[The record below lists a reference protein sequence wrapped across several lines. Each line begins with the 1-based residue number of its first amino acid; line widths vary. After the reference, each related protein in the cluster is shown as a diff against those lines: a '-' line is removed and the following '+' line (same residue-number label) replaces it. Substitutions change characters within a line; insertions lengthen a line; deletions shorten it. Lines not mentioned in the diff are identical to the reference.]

1 MTMTAYPTELMPTA
15 DGVLAYMTPPAEAA
29 EAFAAAQVH
38 LSPVVRIVGAFDAL
52 RGHVEALDVEGLAV
66 LASCAQQI
74 ALNGFHGKGAEALAV
89 RDAAIAAM
97 G

>member
-1 MTMTAYPTELMPTA
+1 MPDFPTELIPTA
-15 DGVLAYMTPPAEAA
+15 NGVQSYMTPPEAAA
-29 EAFAAAQVH
+29 EAFAAAQAQV
-38 LSPVVRIVGAFDAL
+38 SPVVRIVGAFDAL
-52 RGHVEALDVEGLAV
+52 RGHVEALDAEGLAV

-74 ALNGFHGKGAEALAV
+74 VLNGFHGKGAEALAV

>member
-1 MTMTAYPTELMPTA
+1 MADYPTELMPTA
-15 DGVLAYMTPPAEAA
+15 EGVQAYTTPPEEAA
-29 EAFAAAQVH
+29 EAFAYAQAQ

-52 RGHVEALDVEGLAV
+52 RGHVEALDAEGLAV

-74 ALNGFHGKGAEALAV
+74 ALNGFHGKGVEALAV

>member
-1 MTMTAYPTELMPTA
+1 MPANYPTELMPTA
-15 DGVLAYMTPPAEAA
+15 IGVQSYGTPPEAA
-29 EAFAAAQVH
+29 EGAFAAAQLKV
-38 LSPVVRIVGAFDAL
+38 LPVDRIIGAFDAL
-52 RGHVEALDVEGLAV
+52 KDHIDVLDADGLDV

-74 ALNGFHGKGAEALAV
+74 VLNGFHGRGVEALAV